1 MLLLLVL
8 SSCFH
13 HMTVL
18 LSSSL
23 NHTEICSV
31 PVIPGGYPINTNI
44 IQYEKGIPKTLGILV
59 RQYPKWGE
67 ETTVIIHFLYREP
80 KRGALAHAL
89 FNFQF
94 QFCGS

>member
-1 MLLLLVL
+1 MLPLLVL

-13 HMTVL
+13 RTTVL

-23 NHTEICSV
+23 NDTEIFSV
-31 PVIPGGYPINTNI
+31 PVIPGGYPIDTNI
-44 IQYEKGIPKTLGILV
+44 IQYEKGIPKTQGILV
-59 RQYPKWGE
+59 REYPKWGK
-67 ETTVIIHFLYREP
+67 ETTVIVHFLNREP
-80 KRGALAHAL
+80 ETGALVHAL

>member
-13 HMTVL
+13 CMTVL

-23 NHTEICSV
+23 NDTEIFIV

-44 IQYEKGIPKTLGILV
+44 IQYEKGIPKTLGILG
-59 RQYPKWGE
+59 REYPKWGE
-67 ETTVIIHFLYREP
+67 ETTVIVHFLYGCA
-80 KRGALAHAL
+80 GACII
-89 FNFQF
+89 QF
-94 QFCGS
+94 SVSVLWQLIGV